1 LEQIMA
7 KPRIPRTKAQ
17 KGKFWATVTLLVCG
31 AFSIFA
37 NVRSGRLE
45 SESVVVSVMPPV
57 VAFLSSHLISY
68 FSPRN
73 LVGKILVYGVGGLI
87 AIFAMYGSG
96 WHIVEFVV
104 RTGQPWTTAVSY
116 VFITDAP
123 MLLAAAI
130 LIEKVSTAR
139 SDANAANR
147 TTTTPKTKATT
158 PVKQA
163 PPAKATVAAK
173 TTKPPAKRAVAP
185 KTTVPTFKAAVVD
198 ETADIA

>member
-1 LEQIMA
+1 MA

-17 KGKFWATVTLLVCG
+17 KGKFWATMTLLVCG
-31 AFSIFA
+31 AFSLFA

-45 SESVVVSVMPPV
+45 SESVIVSGLPPV
-57 VAFLSSHLISY
+57 VAFFTSHLISY

-73 LVGKILVYGVGGLI
+73 LVGKVLVYGVGGLI
-87 AIFAMYGSG
+87 ALCAMYGSG
-96 WHIVEFVV
+96 WHIYEFVV
-104 RTGQPWTTAVSY
+104 RTGQPWTTAISY
-116 VFITDAP
+116 IFITDAP

-130 LIEKVSTAR
+130 LIEKVPTVR
-139 SDANAANR
+139 SVTTETNR

-163 PPAKATVAAK
+163 SPAKATVAAK

-185 KTTVPTFKAAVVD
+185 KPVVPTFQAAVVD
-198 ETADIA
+198 EMAETA